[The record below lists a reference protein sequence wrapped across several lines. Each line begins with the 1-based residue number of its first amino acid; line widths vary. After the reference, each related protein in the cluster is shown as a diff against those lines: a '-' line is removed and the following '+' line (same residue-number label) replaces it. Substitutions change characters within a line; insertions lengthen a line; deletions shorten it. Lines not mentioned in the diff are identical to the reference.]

1 MIALQPLN
9 VGDTPIL
16 RSGWCMRRVTA
27 LIGPLRVSLR
37 GRALVRTSRQEPGR
51 DSCSDKRAGART
63 PMVVGLIQE
72 NLLVKEWTVNT
83 AIERLSSHTPLPGDS
98 RTARKK
104 PPHPAVRTVLQAPMF
119 NANRWSRSPPRHA
132 RWIGKTR

>member
-1 MIALQPLN
+1 
-9 VGDTPIL
+9 
-16 RSGWCMRRVTA
+16 MRRVTA

-37 GRALVRTSRQEPGR
+37 GRALVRASRQEPGR
-51 DSCSDKRAGART
+51 DSCADKRAGART
-63 PMVVGLIQE
+63 PMVVGLIQA

-83 AIERLSSHTPLPGDS
+83 AIERLSSHTRLPGDS